1 MTKSKDSGF
10 LRQQLDL
17 EMLERILQIESIE
30 GIPYDKLLGFFR
42 EELKGK
48 NLPLDFHRVDPR
60 NGDRILYSG
69 ARSFRPHDN
78 SVVERIDRGDERAC
92 VICQGETTGVVDVM
106 SLSEGFTFIN
116 KNLFPV
122 VFPFEGVESGATPAS
137 SVEDMASTG
146 LHFLQWTSSLHEKDW
161 HNMSKQDRMIVMT
174 RLAALEKVLL
184 QGGLSRDQDQL
195 DRYVSVIKN
204 FGSAVGA
211 SLEHGH
217 QQIVLGNV
225 KPRTVQ
231 DHEDFQ
237 HEIGEPFSSYL
248 QRETRTDLVVKDYG
262 VAAMIIPYFMRRPYM
277 VMLVFKEASKG
288 FLHELSK
295 EELEAAAE
303 GWFDAT
309 RAFHAL
315 MPQMGKDIAY
325 NIIMHNGAGAGLYFE
340 FLPYTQ
346 TMGGLEH
353 LGLYVCQ
360 ETPRRA
366 ADWLRRFL
374 DT

>member
-17 EMLERILQIESIE
+17 EMLERILQIESID
-30 GIPYDKLLGFFR
+30 GILYDDLLGLFR

-48 NLPLDFHRVDPR
+48 NLPLDFYRVDPR

-69 ARSFRPHDN
+69 ARSFRPRDN
-78 SVVERIDRGDERAC
+78 TVVEPIDQGDENGC
-92 VICQGETTGVVDVM
+92 VICRGETTGVVDM
-106 SLSEGFTFIN
+106 TSLSEGFTFIN

-122 VFPFEGVESGATPAS
+122 VFPFKGVNSGATPAS
-137 SVEDMASTG
+137 SAEDKYSTG
-146 LHFLQWTSSLHEKDW
+146 LHFLQWTSSLHYKDW
-161 HNMSKQDRMIVMT
+161 HNMSKQDRMVVMT
-174 RLAALEKVLL
+174 RLAILEEVLL
-184 QGGLSRDQDQL
+184 QGSPSGDKNQL
-195 DRYVSVIKN
+195 ERYVSVIKN

-211 SLEHGH
+211 SLAHGH
-217 QQIVLGNV
+217 QQIVLSNV

-231 DHEDFQ
+231 DHQDFQ
-237 HEIGEPFSSYL
+237 HEFGEPFSSYL
-248 QRETRTDLVVKDYG
+248 LREARNDLVVKDYG
-262 VAAMIIPYFMRRPYM
+262 VAVMMVPYFMRRPYM
-277 VMLVFKEASKG
+277 VMLVFKDASKG

-295 EELEAAAE
+295 EEIEATAE

-315 MPQMGKDIAY
+315 MPQIGKDIAY

-346 TMGGLEH
+346 PMGGLEH

-374 DT
+374 AI